1 MYFYIK
7 LYLEND
13 SLNNDR
19 IDYNSLNNDNIS
31 KYEIIFLVKNMV

>member
-7 LYLEND
+7 SYLEND

-19 IDYNSLNNDNIS
+19 IDYNSLNNDNII